1 MSRAV
6 ASAAGGVGAAADYRA
21 AHDEAV
27 LVDPF
32 GVAALRV
39 TGKDALDLLH
49 RLSTNDLKAI
59 PEGGGAPTVFT
70 TAKGRIV
77 ALVTVH
83 RLAGA
88 LHLLVE
94 TERAEALR
102 DWIDRYTFREEVQVE
117 DRRASH
123 TTLGVCGPRAR
134 DLVAAVFPPAAGRGL
149 HGAAEVE
156 VAGAPALLVRSFPLA
171 GDAWLLNLPRA
182 AADAARARLLA
193 AGGAGLVPASA
204 GTVEALR
211 LEAGLPAAGRELTE
225 EHNPWEARLD
235 EAISLSKGC
244 YLGQEVIARLNTY
257 RKVARLLVRL
267 ESDESGAAAPGA
279 KALPFPEGAEVT
291 AAGQTIGAVTS
302 SVVLPEGE
310 NRVLALAYVRDEDAV
325 PGKGV
330 SVATPAGPREA
341 IVRDPRDARPGAGR

>member
-1 MSRAV
+1 M
-6 ASAAGGVGAAADYRA
+6 ASASGGVAAAADYRA
-21 AHDEAV
+21 AHDDAV
-27 LVDPF
+27 LIEPWA
-32 GVAALRV
+32 VAALRV
-39 TGKDALDLLH
+39 TGGDATDLLH

-83 RLAGA
+83 RLPGA

-94 TERAEALR
+94 ADRAEALR
-102 DWIDRYTFREEVQVE
+102 EWIDRYTFREDVKVE
-117 DRRASH
+117 DRRATH
-123 TTLGVCGPRAR
+123 TTLGLCGPRAGAI
-134 DLVAAVFPPAAGRGL
+134 VAAAFPRAAGLPR

-156 VAGAPALLVRSFPLA
+156 VDGAPALLVRTFPLA

-182 AADAARARLLA
+182 AGEAARARLTA
-193 AGGAGLVPASA
+193 AGEGGLLPASPE
-204 GTVEALR
+204 TVEALR

-244 YLGQEVIARLNTY
+244 YVGQEVIARLNTY

-267 ESDESGAAAPGA
+267 ESESEGSAAGPI
-279 KALPFPEGAEVT
+279 PFPPGAEVK
-291 AAGQTIGAVTS
+291 AAGETIGAVTS
-302 SVVLPEGE
+302 SAVVPQGF

-325 PGKGV
+325 PGKKV
-330 SVATPAGPREA
+330 VVATPAGPREA
-341 IVRDPRDARPGAGR
+341 VVRDPRAGVTEAGR